1 MKIKFM
7 LKIKLFLCLL
17 MLLAGTSCTDSSTV
31 YVCESSNARKYHL
44 DPHCRGLSNCSHRI
58 VKTTL
63 EKAKASGKTLC
74 AWEK

>member
-1 MKIKFM
+1 MKIKLVTKM
-7 LKIKLFLCLL
+7 KLFLFLL
-17 MLLAGTSCTDSSTV
+17 ILLTGTSCTDSTTV
-31 YVCESSNARKYHL
+31 YVCDSSGARKYHL